1 LFVDEAEI
9 TVISGKGGDGAA
21 TFRREKYVPRGGPD
35 GGGGGKGGS
44 VYLVVAPHMRT
55 LLDFEYKTKF
65 VAEDGRPGGSS
76 RKTGRSG
83 ADLRIGVPPGTVV
96 FDAETGEQ
104 VGDLVVVGDELL
116 AARGGEGG
124 RGNKA
129 FATATRQ
136 TPGFAERGEKGH
148 SRRLRLELK
157 VLADVGIIG
166 FPSVGKSTFIARVSA
181 ARPKIADY
189 PFTTLQPNLGVVE
202 LSEDRRM
209 IIADMP
215 GLIGGAHEGV
225 GLGHRFLRH
234 VERTHVLLHMLDIAA
249 VEGRDPLEDFVTIN
263 EELRLHNEQVAGLP
277 MIVAMNK
284 VDLPSGR
291 DYAEMY
297 GEELRERGYEALAVS
312 AVTGEG
318 CAELLERVWQML
330 AQSGGLLALEEDR
343 EPRTYTMKPDSEDE
357 IRVTRI
363 QEHVFAVRGTIV
375 SRIMDRTDYETAA
388 GAEWLE
394 EQLAAA
400 GIIKRLEDAGAVEGD
415 TVFLGQVETEYRFA
429 LDGL

>member
-83 ADLRIGVPPGTVV
+83 ADLRIGVPPGTLV

>member
-1 LFVDEAEI
+1 MFVDEAEI

-83 ADLRIGVPPGTVV
+83 ADLRIGVPPGTLV

-104 VGDLVVVGDELL
+104 AGDLVVAGDELL
-116 AARGGEGG
+116 AAQGGEGG

-263 EELRLHNEQVAGLP
+263 EELRLHDEQVAGLP

-400 GIIKRLEDAGAVEGD
+400 GIIRRLEDAGAVEGD

-429 LDGL
+429 LDGP